1 MTDVRL
7 QERRRIA
14 VVGGGIAGLGAAYFL
29 SPRHDVTLFEAEP
42 RLGGHA
48 RTIWVGPNKD
58 QPVDTGFIIFN
69 RPNYPHLWRLFDEL
83 QIPRT
88 KSEMSFSVS
97 LDDRR
102 FEYALKPKGA
112 LRGILAQ
119 PRNVFSPQ
127 FRQMF
132 RDILRFN
139 ARALDEATDPTL
151 TLGAFLS
158 RLGTGDWFRDRF
170 LLPLTGAIWSVPA
183 RQALEFPAQSL
194 IRFLEHHALLGHRG
208 HHQWYT
214 VDGGAAL
221 YVSRLARV
229 LSDRGVTL
237 RTGCPV
243 QGIDR
248 STGKIRLRVDGDWAT
263 FDEVVL
269 AIHGDQ
275 VLPLLTQPSTGEQ
288 QALANIR
295 FQPNPAVLHSD
306 PRVMPL
312 RRSAWA
318 SWNFQG
324 ALSPQDG
331 TISATYCMN
340 KLQTR
345 IPKTTPLFVSLNPSH
360 PIDPALVHDRVT
372 FQHPIFD
379 LASEHARQALA
390 ASNGSNQ
397 TWYCGAW
404 MQNGF
409 HEDGLA
415 SAAEVANRLNARID
429 AAHPTG

>member
-1 MTDVRL
+1 MSQAGT

-14 VVGGGIAGLGAAYFL
+14 IVGGGIAGLGAAYFL
-29 SPRHDVTLFEAEP
+29 SPRHDVTVFEAEP

-112 LRGILAQ
+112 LGGILAQ
-119 PRNVFSPQ
+119 PRNMLDPR

-139 ARALDEATDPTL
+139 ARALDEATDPAQTL
-151 TLGAFLS
+151 DAFLS

-194 IRFLEHHALLGHRG
+194 IRFLGNHALLGHRG

-221 YVSRLARV
+221 YVQRLAQM

-237 RTGCPV
+237 HTGSPV
-243 QGIDR
+243 QCIDR
-248 STGKIRLRVDGDWAT
+248 STGKIRLRADGDWDT

-269 AIHGDQ
+269 ALHADQ
-275 VLPLLTQPSTGEQ
+275 VLPLLTQPSPEER
-288 QALANIR
+288 QALADIR

-306 PRVMPL
+306 PGVMPL

-360 PIDPALVHDRVT
+360 LINPALVHDRVT
-372 FQHPIFD
+372 FRHPIFD
-379 LASEHARQALA
+379 FAGQQARQVLA
-390 ASNGSNQ
+390 ATNGRNQ

-415 SAAEVANRLNARID
+415 SAAEVASQLNARLD
-429 AAHPTG
+429 AMQRAG